1 MCKLNKWRVIA
12 HQFNN
17 ATLKFQISRE
27 RLIRISQAAAKM
39 ELGICAIDEIAH

>member
-27 RLIRISQAAAKM
+27 RLIRISQAAAKWNL
-39 ELGICAIDEIAH
+39 EFVTIDEIAH